1 MMAATVTFVL
11 DGERGWVV
19 AESVSTACPHCD
31 AKLKVKP
38 EKLGGIAHCP
48 SCQRLICLAPELS
61 LPANP
66 SERPSGNSDL
76 LATEQQKV
84 LARSLGCQFHDSIT
98 RCEISELIEI
108 AEENQRAAQWSAI
121 QPKPHRDE
129 ASGTPVPA
137 HFSGKEVAEDLRISQ
152 ATPRQIVDS
161 LDDRGK
167 CAVLITVPIDRI
179 KSFNDMDGLPFA
191 IASSEAMSSE
201 DTAHFLMSVAVH
213 LYKHLGLQSTAN

>member
-11 DGERGWVV
+11 DDERGWVV

-48 SCQRLICLAPELS
+48 SCQRLICLAPDLS

-66 SERPSGNSDL
+66 SERASGNSDL

-84 LARSLGCQFHDSIT
+84 LARSLGCKFHDSIT

-108 AEENQRAAQWSAI
+108 AEENQRAAQWSAL
-121 QPKPHRDE
+121 QPQQGRDE
-129 ASGTPVPA
+129 TFVTPNTAPI
-137 HFSGKEVAEDLRISQ
+137 SSKESPEDPRISQ
-152 ATPRQIVDS
+152 HARA
-161 LDDRGK
+161 G
-167 CAVLITVPIDRI
+167 A
-179 KSFNDMDGLPFA
+179 FGA
-191 IASSEAMSSE
+191 A
-201 DTAHFLMSVAVH
+201 
-213 LYKHLGLQSTAN
+213 G

>member
-11 DGERGWVV
+11 DDERGWVV

-121 QPKPHRDE
+121 QPKRHRDE
-129 ASGTPVPA
+129 ASGTQA
-137 HFSGKEVAEDLRISQ
+137 SANFSGKEAAEDPRISQ
-152 ATPRQIVDS
+152 ATSRQIVDS

-179 KSFNDMDGLPFA
+179 KSFNDMGGLPFA

-213 LYKHLGLQSTAN
+213 LYKHLGLQPTAN